1 LTQKGYNPS
10 SLARYHA
17 LSTHTTFLLTTLSE
31 TLSSRLDYKVEAKE
45 ENATNESPQNRAS
58 NMIGKLQQVCKQ
70 LSQPQM

>member
-1 LTQKGYNPS
+1 
-10 SLARYHA
+10 
-17 LSTHTTFLLTTLSE
+17 LSE

-70 LSQPQM
+70 VSQPQM